1 MLLDLQV
8 FGDKSS
14 EKEVDFLMM
23 ALEEKSNDQQSHL
36 NSFSGGSGCHGNSS
50 KGCCYISFLN

>member
-23 ALEEKSNDQQSHL
+23 ALEEKSNDQQSH
-36 NSFSGGSGCHGNSS
+36 
-50 KGCCYISFLN
+50 